1 MGDPERAF
9 SNAGPGGS
17 PWAPSW
23 LKAAGRAVMRSTGL
37 YAAYSLL
44 TQGPLR
50 EDGWLR
56 SFREGHPVDAAGEP
70 VPWLTYPA
78 IEFLAARVRPEWC
91 VFEYGA
97 GASTRWWA
105 RRVAE
110 VVSVEHDRE
119 WYERVRGGLPANV
132 SLRHVSLE
140 TGGEYSRSA
149 AAKPGRFDVV
159 VIDGRDRVNCARA
172 AMVGVNATGVIVWDN
187 SDRPEYAEGH
197 ALLVA
202 AGWRKVPFVGMA
214 PVFNQKSETAVYY
227 RDGNVLGL

>member
-1 MGDPERAF
+1 MNGRGPAF
-9 SNAGPGGS
+9 SSIGPGGS

-23 LKAAGRAVMRSTGL
+23 LKAAGRAVLRATGL

-56 SFREGHPVDAAGEP
+56 SFREGSPVDATGRP
-70 VPWLTYPA
+70 VPWLSYPA
-78 IEFLAARVRPEWC
+78 IEFLAARVRPEWR

-105 RRVAE
+105 GRVAE
-110 VVSVEHDRE
+110 VSSVEHDRE
-119 WYERVRGGLPANV
+119 WYERVKDGLPAHV
-132 SLRHVSLE
+132 TLRHVPLE
-140 TGGEYSRSA
+140 YGGDYARSA
-149 AAKPGRFDVV
+149 AAHPGRFDVV

-172 AMVGVNATGVIVWDN
+172 ALTALSPAGVIVWDN
-187 SDRPEYAEGH
+187 SDRAEYAEGH
-197 ALLVA
+197 ALLAA
-202 AGWRKVPFVGMA
+202 AGFRWVPFVGMA
-214 PVFNQKSETAVYY
+214 PVFNQKTETAVYY

>member
-1 MGDPERAF
+1 MTGSRPTF
-9 SNAGPGGS
+9 STTGRGGM

-23 LKAAGRAVMRSTGL
+23 LKAVGRVFLRSTGL
-37 YAAYSLL
+37 YAGYSLL

-56 SFREGHPVDAAGEP
+56 SFRAGHPVDAAGEP

-78 IEFLAARVRPEWC
+78 IEFLAARVRSEWR

-105 RRVAE
+105 ARVSE
-110 VVSVEHDRE
+110 VVSVEHDRG
-119 WYERVRGGLPANV
+119 WYERVKGGLPATV
-132 SLRHVSLE
+132 TLRHVPLE
-140 TGGEYSRSA
+140 YGGDYARSA
-149 AAKPGRFDVV
+149 AANPGRFDVV

-172 AMVGVNATGVIVWDN
+172 ALVGLNPTGVIVWDN
-187 SDRPEYAEGH
+187 SDRAEYAEGH
-197 ALLVA
+197 SLLLA
-202 AGWRKVPFVGMA
+202 AGFRKVPFVGMA

-227 RDGNVLGL
+227 RDGNVVGL

>member
-1 MGDPERAF
+1 MSGERPF
-9 SNAGPGGS
+9 SNAGPGGT
-17 PWAPSW
+17 PWAPAW
-23 LKAAGRAVMRSTGL
+23 LKAAGRAMLRSTGL
-37 YAAYSLL
+37 YAAYSLM

-56 SFREGHPVDAAGEP
+56 SFREGTPVDAAGES

-78 IEFLAARVRPEWC
+78 IEFLASRVRPEWR

-105 RRVAE
+105 KRVAE
-110 VVSVEHDRE
+110 VISVEHDRD
-119 WYERVRGGLPANV
+119 WFERVGTGLPSNV
-132 SLRHVSLE
+132 SLTHVALIA
-140 TGGEYSRSA
+140 GGDYSRSA
-149 AAKPGRFDVV
+149 AAYPGRFDVV

-172 AMVGVNATGVIVWDN
+172 ALVALNAGGVVVWDN

-202 AGWRKVPFVGMA
+202 AGFRRVQFVGMA

-227 RDGNVLGL
+227 RDGNALGM